1 MHEIVSKQRTFFNSQ
16 KTKELSFRLQ
26 QLKTLEK
33 VLKLNEKLLLEAI
46 YKDFKKSS
54 FETYATEL
62 ALVYQEI
69 AHAKKYLSAWA
80 RPKRV
85 ATNWVNFPAKSYII
99 PEPLGVC
106 LVIGA
111 WNYPYNLSFSPV
123 VAAIAAGNTVILK
136 PSEIPS
142 ETSRVMHQLISEHFD
157 EAFFAVVEGGVAE
170 TTELLKQKFDKIFFT
185 GSTPVGKIIYKA
197 AAEQLTPVTLE
208 LGGKSP
214 AFVTASANITMT
226 AKRLVWG
233 KFLNAG
239 QTCIATDYVMVDK
252 AVEAKFL
259 EACKREIEK
268 ANYAFENNNYVQI
281 INDKNFERLASLIN
295 TDKVYYGG
303 NTDASQRYIQP
314 TILHNVGFEDPV
326 MQDEIFGPI
335 LPVIRYSNL
344 SEAIQKVQQLPKPL
358 SCYVFT
364 TKASERK
371 QILNTLSFGGG
382 AVNDTVMH
390 ITNSNLPF
398 GGVGLSGMGSYHGE
412 AGFKT
417 FSHYKSI
424 LHKANWLELPL
435 KFSPLTNKKLWWIK
449 QFFKF

>member
-33 VLKLNEKLLLEAI
+33 VLKQNEKLLLEAI

-142 ETSRVMHQLISEHFD
+142 ETSKVMHKLISENFD
-157 EAFFAVVEGGVAE
+157 EAFFTVVEGGVAE

-185 GSTPVGKIIYKA
+185 GSTPVGKIVYKA

-239 QTCIATDYVMVDK
+239 QTCIATDYVMVDE

-259 EACKREIEK
+259 EACKKEIEK

-281 INDKNFERLASLIN
+281 INDNNFKRLTSLID
-295 TDKVYYGG
+295 TAKVYYGG

-314 TILHNVGFEDPV
+314 TILQNVDFEDAV

-398 GGVGLSGMGSYHGE
+398 GGVGFSGMGSYHGE

-435 KFSPLTNKKLWWIK
+435 KYSPISDKKLWWIK

>member
-1 MHEIVSKQRTFFNSQ
+1 MHEIVSKQRTFFNFQ

-33 VLKLNEKLLLEAI
+33 VLKQNEKLLLEAI

-69 AHAKKYLSAWA
+69 THAKKYLSAWA

-111 WNYPYNLSFSPV
+111 WNYPYNLSLSPV

-142 ETSRVMHQLISEHFD
+142 ETSKVMHNLISEHFD
-157 EAFFAVVEGGVAE
+157 EAFFTVVEGGIAE

-226 AKRLVWG
+226 AKRLVLG

-239 QTCIATDYVMVDK
+239 QTCIATDYVMVDE

-259 EACKREIEK
+259 EACKKEIKK

-281 INDKNFERLASLIN
+281 INDNNFERLASLID

-335 LPVIRYSNL
+335 LPIITYTNL

-358 SCYVFT
+358 SCYVFA

-398 GGVGLSGMGSYHGE
+398 GGVGFSGMGSYHGE

-424 LHKANWLELPL
+424 LHKANWLELPI
-435 KFSPLTNKKLWWIK
+435 KYSPISDKKLWWIK

>member
-1 MHEIVSKQRTFFNSQ
+1 MHEIVSKQRTFFNFQ

-33 VLKLNEKLLLEAI
+33 VLKQNEKLLLEAI

-69 AHAKKYLSAWA
+69 THAKKYLSAWA

-111 WNYPYNLSFSPV
+111 WNYPYNLSLSPV

-142 ETSRVMHQLISEHFD
+142 ETSKVMHNLISEHFD
-157 EAFFAVVEGGVAE
+157 EAFFTVVEGGIAE

-239 QTCIATDYVMVDK
+239 QTCIATDYVMVDE

-259 EACKREIEK
+259 EACKKEIKK

-281 INDKNFERLASLIN
+281 INDNNFERLASLID

-335 LPVIRYSNL
+335 LPIITYTNL

-358 SCYVFT
+358 SCYVFA

-398 GGVGLSGMGSYHGE
+398 GGVGFSGMGSYHGE

-424 LHKANWLELPL
+424 LHKANWLELPI
-435 KFSPLTNKKLWWIK
+435 KYSPISDKKLWWIK